1 MLVFLFCLKEY
12 IAFVVDV
19 MPGHLSYCP
28 FITFIAM
35 QDLVTNLLKIDFSC
49 LWGFQE
55 PSAIGG
61 DIYICN
67 SCTQPLSTYIPRVNE
82 IWT

>member
-1 MLVFLFCLKEY
+1 MFLFGPKEY
-12 IAFVVDV
+12 ITFVVDV
-19 MPGHLSYCP
+19 MPGHLLYCHV
-28 FITFIAM
+28 ITFIAM

-61 DIYICN
+61 NIYII
-67 SCTQPLSTYIPRVNE
+67 LIPNLYQLIFQE
-82 IWT
+82 